1 MATNVTEI
9 YKSMIQLDADNEK
22 LKEDA
27 KANRLTV
34 EVTKDI
40 VNDESLYRKML
51 YVIIISVLEIMV
63 NSLIKT

>member
-40 VNDESLYRKML
+40 VMMSHYIEKML

>member
-1 MATNVTEI
+1 
-9 YKSMIQLDADNEK
+9 MIQLDADNEK

-40 VNDESLYRKML
+40 VMMSHYIEKCYML
-51 YVIIISVLEIMV
+51 L
-63 NSLIKT
+63 

>member
-1 MATNVTEI
+1 
-9 YKSMIQLDADNEK
+9 MIQLDADNEK

-40 VNDESLYRKML
+40 VMMSHYIEKML